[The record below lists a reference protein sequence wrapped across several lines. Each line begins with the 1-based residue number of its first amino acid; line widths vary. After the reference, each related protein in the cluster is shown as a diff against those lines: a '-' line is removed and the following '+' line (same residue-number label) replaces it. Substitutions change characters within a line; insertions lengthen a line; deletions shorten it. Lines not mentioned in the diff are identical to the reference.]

1 MLLFPKAF
9 PVITGKG
16 DRVSGGRGTKNG
28 LMYEVFSFVHQ
39 PIVKFAC
46 LRRRFI
52 VFLILLVLCRMTQ
65 LCARG
70 GGMEGIERRKW
81 GELPRTIVP

>member
-28 LMYEVFSFVHQ
+28 LLYEVSASYNS
-39 PIVKFAC
+39 PLSTLTGCI
-46 LRRRFI
+46 
-52 VFLILLVLCRMTQ
+52 ILLVLCRMTQ

-81 GELPRTIVP
+81 GELPRTVVP